1 MTKMILTTVLAA
13 SMALSTAALA
23 HRATPSAAPAPVSS
37 DTAKPDYA
45 KTFFE
50 QLERNAR

>member
-23 HRATPSAAPAPVSS
+23 HRAAPSEAPASTKS
-37 DTAKPDYA
+37 DWT
-45 KTFFE
+45 KTVFDGSNG
-50 QLERNAR
+50 R